1 MVGAE
6 FLPFTIFQVRIE
18 IPGCAVR
25 MYGSGPPVLVTK
37 QQHDVDKTRDYCK
50 IRNMQ
55 NINLGN
61 DWKIH
66 QSHNVSFTKL
76 VKPYQN
82 CSTITS
88 INDCGDV
95 STKLLIQVSR
105 SIQYLENTWFLICA
119 N

>member
-1 MVGAE
+1 MAGPE

-25 MYGSGPPVLVTK
+25 VYDSGPPVLVTK
-37 QQHDVDKTRDYCK
+37 QEHDVDKTRDYCK

-61 DWKIH
+61 DWTIH

-88 INDCGDV
+88 INYCGDV
-95 STKLLIQVSR
+95 STKLLIHVSR
-105 SIQYLENTWFLICA
+105 SIQYLENTWFFICA

>member
-82 CSTITS
+82 CSTIT
-88 INDCGDV
+88 
-95 STKLLIQVSR
+95 
-105 SIQYLENTWFLICA
+105 
-119 N
+119 